1 MHKRPDDGGGEDVE
15 TRSGMTVIP
24 IERIV
29 EPSADGAVKKS
40 PLIPPQVP
48 AGFAWCFCSFTM
60 MLTNKLLLS
69 SFDFNAPLSLLF
81 IQFIMTVVLID
92 TATVMDIFVRDSLD
106 WRIVQIWWPL
116 NLIFVGMI
124 ISGFYSLK
132 TLQIPMVTLLKNL
145 TNLLSILGD
154 LFFYGKR
161 YTFGVWASLAL
172 MTLSAAVGAVTD
184 LQFDLVGYLWMS
196 INCISTAGYALYLK
210 FVLNQVDDVT
220 SKKGLSDISKV
231 YYNHLLGL
239 PWLLLSILWFGEAGV
254 VFEQPALYNPSFLS
268 ALAFSGLV
276 GFGLS
281 YASICFMAMTNV
293 TTYVM
298 VGSFNKLPTAILGWI
313 FFQVQTTMV
322 NVASVIV
329 GLCAGIVFVHTK
341 IVNAK

>member
-1 MHKRPDDGGGEDVE
+1 
-15 TRSGMTVIP
+15 
-24 IERIV
+24 
-29 EPSADGAVKKS
+29 
-40 PLIPPQVP
+40 
-48 AGFAWCFCSFTM
+48 

-161 YTFGVWASLAL
+161 YTVGVWASLAL

-254 VFEQPALYNPSFLS
+254 VFEQPALYNPNFLS

-281 YASICFMAMTNV
+281 YASIRFMAMTNV

>member
-1 MHKRPDDGGGEDVE
+1 MSKNAGDDGGKDDA
-15 TRSGMTVIP
+15 RYPGMTVIP
-24 IERIV
+24 IETVV
-29 EPSADGAVKKS
+29 EKPAADAVKKR

-48 AGFAWCFCSFTM
+48 AGFAWCFCSFSM

-69 SFDFNAPLSLLF
+69 SFEFNAPLSLVF

-92 TATVMDIFVRDSLD
+92 MATMMDVLVRDPLD
-106 WRIVQIWWPL
+106 WRIVRIWWPV

-124 ISGFYSLK
+124 VSGFYTLK

-154 LFFYGKR
+154 LLVFGKR
-161 YTFGVWASLAL
+161 YSFGVWASLAL

-184 LQFDLVGYLWMS
+184 LQFDLVGYLWMA
-196 INCISTAGYALYLK
+196 INCILTAGYTLYLK
-210 FVLNQVDDVT
+210 FVLNQVDDAT
-220 SKKGLSDISKV
+220 SNKGLSDISKV

-239 PWLLLSILWFGEAGV
+239 PWLLICILWFGEASV
-254 VFEQPALYNPSFLS
+254 VLEQPALYDSNFLF

-281 YASICFMAMTNV
+281 YSSIRFMAMTNV

-298 VGSFNKLPTAILGWI
+298 VGSFNKLPTAVLGWI
-313 FFQVQTTMV
+313 FFQVQTTVM

-329 GLCAGIVFVHTK
+329 GLCAGIVFVRAK
-341 IVNAK
+341 ISNAN